1 MTKIVLIVLVLAF
14 AGFLFSQVA
23 GQKPLRGMV
32 QAPNGKE
39 QLFLSRARPALTFA
53 LAEERPLLAAGWC
66 SIQPESRISCPGSA
80 KAWLALYGHEKGV
93 IACAVADAEGRW
105 EWDEGHRAPFPTLRD
120 MQKDLGTHTLFET
133 VYVLD
138 AEHDPF
144 CRDTSS
150 TCLVYR
156 AKLLL
161 EVHKCQVLLEYHED
175 IPADLLSNIRYENDY
190 LNAFQERA
198 RAAAKIVRL
207 EREEAETMA
216 KNIARMDTLDKGISR
231 RDLARWTGKMH
242 RKGGI

>member
-14 AGFLFSQVA
+14 AGFLFSQFA

-32 QAPNGKE
+32 TSPSGKE
-39 QLFLSRARPALTFA
+39 QLLLSRARPALTFA

-66 SIQPESRISCPGSA
+66 SLQPESRVSYPGSA
-80 KAWLALYGHEKGV
+80 KAWLALYGHGRGV
-93 IACAVADAEGRW
+93 VACAVVDAEGRW
-105 EWDEGHRAPFPTLRD
+105 EWDEGHHAPFPTLRD
-120 MQKDLGTHTLFET
+120 MQKDMGAHTLFET

-144 CRDTSS
+144 CRNENA

-161 EVHKCQVLLEYHED
+161 EFHKCQVLLEYHED
-175 IPADLLSNIRYENDY
+175 IPANLLANIQYENDY

-207 EREEAETMA
+207 DKDEAETMA
-216 KNIARMDTLDKGISR
+216 KNMAKMDTLTKDISR